1 MSLLDGFP
9 RSAAAA
15 HSRGYVSTVCLSV
28 CMSPTWL
35 LVYLLVVED
44 HLNYKDQGVWVDGS
58 YSLADFFVYLVFVA
72 L

>member
-1 MSLLDGFP
+1 MDSPARQQQHTLGVTFP
-9 RSAAAA
+9 
-15 HSRGYVSTVCLSV
+15 LSV
-28 CMSPTWL
+28 CLSPTWL
-35 LVYLLVVED
+35 LGYLLVVEN